1 MLSNPKPN
9 IIIQTIDSNDALIY
23 DKIKYNTNN
32 HWINNKCP
40 DDYNEVLN
48 RSDTKYWIDKFKSYK
63 LIQIKP
69 QYKKWLVD
77 VSKLCSQLCK
87 FSNLYE
93 EELEDLLFNHS
104 EYNHLFDGRKYFVR
118 CSNVSLKYGQ
128 YGVGP
133 YFDLRMI
140 IKSLVSCLDSHSP
153 IKPKILEN
161 DLPFD
166 IYLIEWVDLNPYTE
180 FRVFIHNNNMTC
192 ISQQA
197 TTLSNTIIAGLNQN
211 QIETDYV
218 LKIYNFW
225 ISDIKPKITH
235 TESYSIDL
243 AIIDD
248 KGYFI
253 EINSFGKSYAAG
265 SALFHWLE
273 DEDKLY
279 NTTNTI
285 YFRFSI

>member
-1 MLSNPKPN
+1 MADLNTHIE
-9 IIIQTIDSNDALIY
+9 IINANDALIY

-32 HWINNKCP
+32 HWL
-40 DDYNEVLN
+40 DDKPPIDYDEVLT
-48 RSDTKYWIDKFKSYK
+48 RSNTKYWIDSFKSYK

-77 VSKLCSQLCK
+77 VSQLCSQLCK

-93 EELEDLLFNHS
+93 EELDDLLADHS
-104 EYNHLFDGRKYFVR
+104 KYNHLFDGRKYFVR

-140 IKSLVSCLDSHSP
+140 IKSLVSCLISHSP
-153 IKPKILEN
+153 IKPSILNNN
-161 DLPFD
+161 DPFD
-166 IYLIEWVDLNPYTE
+166 IYLIEWTDLDPYAE
-180 FRVFIHNNNMTC
+180 FRVFVYQNMITC

-197 TTLSNTIIAGLNQN
+197 TTLSNALLAELSDEQLK
-211 QIETDYV
+211 TDYI
-218 LKIYNFW
+218 LKIYDFW
-225 ISDIKPKITH
+225 LNDIKPKITH
-235 TESYSIDL
+235 TDSYSIDL
-243 AIIDD
+243 SIING

-273 DEDKLY
+273 DENKLY
-279 NTTNTI
+279 NTTNNI
-285 YFRFSI
+285 YFRYAI